1 MNLKRGEPIR
11 LDRREFSIL
20 KFNDLA
26 GVKAK
31 RQLIPLPCS
40 NRMDVLLTISNP
52 KLVNGKVDTNNLIN
66 GFLGHAQRLQ
76 VRIALNH

>member
-31 RQLIPLPCS
+31 RQLIPLL
-40 NRMDVLLTISNP
+40 RMDVLLTISNP
-52 KLVNGKVDTNNLIN
+52 KLVNGKVDTNNLIY
-66 GFLGHAQRLQ
+66 GLLGNPQRLQ